1 MANIKILLVDDDPDL
16 IIAVQTILENKGY
29 EVVAAYNKKEGLELL
44 LTEKPDL
51 AILDVMMEGTHD
63 GFELARA
70 IKQIPEYEKLPIIML
85 TSVDSITGVNF
96 KAAMSDPNWLPADE
110 YIDKPVEPN
119 DLIETIEQ
127 VLAAKADK
135 R

>member
-29 EVVAAYNKKEGLELL
+29 DVVAAYNKKEGLELL